1 MDIEVTGVA
10 KLGAAGEAMLC
21 PTLVGMRGAGNA
33 GGDDVALGQLVRGDL
48 PDVADNDVGVGMLAA
63 VLVRVGRLELEGADD
78 LEVRIAG
85 KRIGERAA
93 AGEDIEDPERARV
106 PAGAENAEGANAR
119 GDEEAGVG
127 ADDLQL
133 AVFGET
139 GEEPV
144 GV

>member
-1 MDIEVTGVA
+1 IRDVFQDDACRHLCRNETEHMDIEVAGVA

-33 GGDDVALGQLVRGDL
+33 GGDDVALGQFVRGDL

-63 VLVRVGRLELEGADD
+63 VLVCVGRFELEGADD

-93 AGEDIEDPERARV
+93 AGEDIEDPERGRLPAVAEYADSAYV
-106 PAGAENAEGANAR
+106 PGAR
-119 GDEEAGVG
+119 G
-127 ADDLQL
+127 
-133 AVFGET
+133 
-139 GEEPV
+139 
-144 GV
+144 